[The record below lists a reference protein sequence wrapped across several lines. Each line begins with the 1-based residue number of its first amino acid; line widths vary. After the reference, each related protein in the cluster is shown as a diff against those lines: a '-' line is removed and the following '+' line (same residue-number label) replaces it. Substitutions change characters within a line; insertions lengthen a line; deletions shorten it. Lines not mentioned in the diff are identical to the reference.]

1 MPAFERKG
9 LGATRLS
16 GVVLIVT
23 VLLMGCAQLKAVFA
37 PTPPPPPPPPS
48 APPVKKAPVSPPLLP
63 PLPPPPPPVLSPQ
76 VGRED
81 EDRLK
86 REATSR
92 IQKAEQIVQQV
103 DQKKLG
109 KEQQETFSTIQSF
122 LAKAKE
128 ALSTQDFQLAFNLS
142 DKAHVL
148 AEELVRN
155 LR

>member
-1 MPAFERKG
+1 MPAFERKH
-9 LGATRLS
+9 LLAARLP
-16 GVVLIVT
+16 GVVLLVA
-23 VLLMGCAQLKAVFA
+23 VLLMGCADLKALLA
-37 PTPPPPPPPPS
+37 PTPPPPS
-48 APPVKKAPVSPPLLP
+48 APPVKKAPATPL
-63 PLPPPPPPVLSPQ
+63 PVLSPQ

-86 REATSR
+86 REASSR
-92 IQKAEQIVQQV
+92 IQRAEQIVQQV
-103 DQKKLG
+103 DQGKLV

-128 ALSTQDFQLAFNLS
+128 ALSTQDFQRAFNLS
-142 DKAHVL
+142 DKAQVL

>member
-1 MPAFERKG
+1 MLAFERKA
-9 LGATRLS
+9 LWAARLP
-16 GVVLIVT
+16 GIVLLVA
-23 VLLMGCAQLKAVFA
+23 VLLMGCADLKAVFA
-37 PTPPPPPPPPS
+37 PTPPPSPPS
-48 APPVKKAPVSPPLLP
+48 APPVKKAPV
-63 PLPPPPPPVLSPQ
+63 PPPPPPPPPPPAVLSPQ

-86 REATSR
+86 REASSR

-109 KEQQETFSTIQSF
+109 KEQQETFSTVQSF

-128 ALSTQDFQLAFNLS
+128 ALSTQDFQMALNLS
-142 DKAHVL
+142 DKAQVL

>member
-1 MPAFERKG
+1 MLAFEWKD
-9 LGATRLS
+9 LGAARLP
-16 GVVLIVT
+16 GVVLLVA
-23 VLLMGCAQLKAVFA
+23 VLLMGCADLKAVFA
-37 PTPPPPPPPPS
+37 PTPPPPS
-48 APPVKKAPVSPPLLP
+48 APPVKKAPAPPT
-63 PLPPPPPPVLSPQ
+63 PPPPPPVLSPQ

-86 REATSR
+86 REASSK

-128 ALSTQDFQLAFNLS
+128 ALSTQDFQRALNLS
-142 DKAHVL
+142 DKAQVL

>member
-1 MPAFERKG
+1 M
-9 LGATRLS
+9 
-16 GVVLIVT
+16 
-23 VLLMGCAQLKAVFA
+23 
-37 PTPPPPPPPPS
+37 
-48 APPVKKAPVSPPLLP
+48 
-63 PLPPPPPPVLSPQ
+63 LSPQ

-86 REATSR
+86 REASSR

-109 KEQQETFSTIQSF
+109 KEQQETFSTVQSF

-128 ALSTQDFQLAFNLS
+128 ALSTQDFQMALNLS
-142 DKAHVL
+142 DKAQVL

-155 LR
+155 VR

>member
-1 MPAFERKG
+1 MPAIERKG
-9 LGATRLS
+9 LGATRLP
-16 GVVLIVT
+16 GVVLIVA
-23 VLLMGCAQLKAVFA
+23 VLLMGCADLKAVFV
-37 PTPPPPPPPPS
+37 PTPPPPPPPSPPL
-48 APPVKKAPVSPPLLP
+48 APPVKKAPASPP
-63 PLPPPPPPVLSPQ
+63 PLPPSPSPPVLSPQ

-86 REATSR
+86 REASSR

-103 DQKKLG
+103 DQKKLD

-128 ALSTQDFQLAFNLS
+128 ALSTQNFQMAFNLS
-142 DKAHVL
+142 DKAQVL